1 MMKKLIYLFS
11 CLAILFSAI
20 SCQRVIEV
28 EIGNSA
34 QQIVIEA
41 NITDV
46 KGVQT
51 IKITNSVP
59 YSNTNVF
66 PPVTGGVVTLTNS
79 AGTVYKFTETQ
90 AGTYTIN
97 NLKGVYTDVYTCRVK
112 VNNQTYEAVSGMP
125 IAVPLDSLGIIGQ
138 VFGTKTIKTV
148 TVSYLDPPGADN
160 QYRFVMYV
168 NGAQVKRVF
177 TDDDRLS
184 NGRSVTSALYQ
195 RDIELKTG
203 DKVDIEMQGIDPYVY
218 NYWFSL
224 SSQGGNSPANSSTP
238 SNPPSNFSN
247 NALGYFSAHTVQ
259 RKSIVV
265 P

>member
-1 MMKKLIYLFS
+1 MKKLIYLLS
-11 CLAILFSAI
+11 CLAILFTAI

-28 EIGNSA
+28 EIGNSD

-41 NITDV
+41 NLTDV

-51 IKITNSVP
+51 IKISNSVP
-59 YSNTNVF
+59 YNNTNVF
-66 PPVTGGVVTLTNS
+66 PPVTGGTVTVTNS
-79 AGTVYKFTETQ
+79 AGIVYKFTETQ
-90 AGTYTIN
+90 PGTYTIN
-97 NLKGVYTDVYTCRVK
+97 NLKGAYTDVYTCRVK

-125 IAVPLDSLGIIGQ
+125 VVVPLDSLGIIGQ
-138 VFGTKTIKTV
+138 VFGTRTIKTV
-148 TVSYLDPPGADN
+148 TVSYYDPPGMDN
-160 QYRFVMYV
+160 QYRYIMYV
-168 NGAQVKRVF
+168 NGVQVKRIF

-184 NGRSVTSALYQ
+184 NGRSVTSSLYQ
-195 RDIELKTG
+195 RDIDLKTG
-203 DKVDIEMQGIDPYVY
+203 DKVDIEMQCIDAYVY

-259 RKSIVV
+259 RKSIIV